1 MLSIFGFL
9 HSIFILNECAVSRVY
24 TRVDKFQR
32 QSKEFLSETMG
43 RTTCFC
49 VQSYRIYALLINKLQ
64 GSLKMHQT
72 HQPARLD
79 TAFIRPR

>member
-1 MLSIFGFL
+1 
-9 HSIFILNECAVSRVY
+9 
-24 TRVDKFQR
+24 
-32 QSKEFLSETMG
+32 MG